1 MKFALTLF
9 LALFAAGALA
19 EVTELPADAIVSET
33 ELYSPEAQLTEGE
46 QPMNQAEEEEEEDA
60 FDASKAEHEHA
71 VHIQAHKEAKAT
83 VDELMNAKT
92 NMGGGND
99 YNSNGGA
106 GGWGGSCTCPDGKVY
121 WVGDNGNY
129 CGSLA
134 CHGGKSGTCNKSN
147 GKWSKGSVKCAPYR
161 APKDQCKDLAK
172 ATKKEVTDSVAANQK
187 VVADMPNGSQCKDK
201 GAPLITKA
209 NDDKTKADNAESDA
223 LKKLNDAKGAQIEFG
238 KFTVSSLKEGQ
249 CGSFFNTQVWK
260 DAKNKIK
267 NAETAHTKAKTK
279 AKDAAKAVTTAK
291 DEAAKIVKK
300 CQCDSKKA
308 IEKAI
313 KDMNDKAKASN
324 TAAWNKGYH
333 MDCVLAGTAVNA
345 CKVPALPTV
354 QPVAF
359 GAGVKDA
366 CSGGSGG
373 DSPLGGRAQC
383 SPSSTVQCAMQCG
396 TSFMGRIYRTGKAGQ
411 DWKYG
416 CFLGSFVPAQRKG
429 QWGAEVK
436 YGYGE
441 YSNTNTGQS
450 AMWGLRHIKKDEKAT
465 DDHRYQKIDYALY
478 CSNAQGQGAR
488 MYAYENGGGHQLGSY
503 KCVDGTSAL
512 LTRIV
517 IEPDNTVTYWGRYG
531 GQWQKMGHGVKK
543 AENKDYVL
551 DTSIYGGRLRLDGLQ
566 IIHSDATSGYHGFK
580 QVNNGAS
587 DKFTKTYG
595 QN

>member
-1 MKFALTLF
+1 MKFTLALI
-9 LALFAAGALA
+9 LALFAVSALA
-19 EVTELPADAIVSET
+19 QVTELPADAIVE
-33 ELYSPEAQLTEGE
+33 ENDAYAHPESTEGE
-46 QPMNQAEEEEEEDA
+46 QVALYEEAPKEQVLYTA
-60 FDASKAEHEHA
+60 AEHAH
-71 VHIQAHKEAKAT
+71 AHKVAKAT
-83 VDELMNAKT
+83 ITELIA
-92 NMGGGND
+92 
-99 YNSNGGA
+99 S
-106 GGWGGSCTCPDGKVY
+106 
-121 WVGDNGNY
+121 
-129 CGSLA
+129 
-134 CHGGKSGTCNKSN
+134 GKSKNACSNLAGTAK
-147 GKWSKGSVKCAPYR
+147 
-161 APKDQCKDLAK
+161 KD
-172 ATKKEVTDSVAANQK
+172 VTDSVGASQK
-187 VVADMPNGSQCKDK
+187 VVAGMPNGDQCKNE

-209 NDDKTKADNAESDA
+209 NDDKTKADNAESGA
-223 LKKLNDAKGAQIEFG
+223 LKKLNDAKAAQIDFG

-267 NAETAHTKAKTK
+267 NADTAYTKAKTT

-291 DEAAKIVKK
+291 DEAAKLVKK

-313 KDMNDKAKASN
+313 KDLNEKSKAAN
-324 TAAWNKGYH
+324 QAAWTKAYH
-333 MDCVLAGTAVNA
+333 MDCVLAGTPASS
-345 CKVPALPTV
+345 CSIPALPKV

-366 CSGGSGG
+366 CSGG

-383 SPSSTVQCAMQCG
+383 SPSSTVQCAMGCG

-488 MYAYENGGGHQLGSY
+488 MYAYENGAGHQLGSY
-503 KCVDGTSAL
+503 QCVDGTSAL

-531 GQWQKMGHGVKK
+531 GQWKKMGNGKKK

-566 IIHSDATSGYHGFK
+566 IIHSDAASGYHGFK